1 MKKRKQ
7 CQQTMFMP
15 ATRRPRRN
23 PKQVMQNFALIKKM
37 GNFGAK
43 AFTLVEVIIS
53 LLFIAII
60 LAIAFPKL
68 NNILAHYQTITTVR
82 NLVSDIQYTQQLAT
96 KSEDAYASYEIE
108 FKPFQEQ
115 YLIKHG
121 NQILSTVNFPPEV
134 DLVDTNLSQQG
145 MREYLTFTI
154 QGNPQRAGT
163 ITIQNRKSGK
173 GYFIHITVL
182 TGRVRVATT

>member
-1 MKKRKQ
+1 MKRL
-7 CQQTMFMP
+7 
-15 ATRRPRRN
+15 RRE
-23 PKQVMQNFALIKKM
+23 PKQVMQNLASIKKV
-37 GNFGAK
+37 GGFGTK
-43 AFTLVEVIIS
+43 GFTLVEVI
-53 LLFIAII
+53 LVLFLTAII
-60 LAIAFPKL
+60 LAIAVPKF
-68 NNILAHYQTITTVR
+68 NNTLAHYQTITTVR

-96 KSEDAYASYEIE
+96 KSEDTYVSYEIE
-108 FKPFQEQ
+108 FKPAQEQ

-121 NQILSTVNFPPEV
+121 SQILSTVTFPPAV
-134 DLVDTNLSQQG
+134 DLVGTNLSQPG
-145 MREYLTFTI
+145 MKEYLTFTI